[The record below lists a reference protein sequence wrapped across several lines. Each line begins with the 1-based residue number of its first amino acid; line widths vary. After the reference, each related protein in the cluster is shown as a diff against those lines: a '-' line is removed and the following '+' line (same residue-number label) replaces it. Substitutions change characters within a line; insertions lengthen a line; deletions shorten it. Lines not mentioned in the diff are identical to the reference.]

1 MNSVMRFLVWG
12 TIPVGTLLGGALAS
26 TLGLREAIVVG
37 AIGSMV
43 SILWIVFSPQRHLR
57 ELPEPVEDEPAAT
70 DPGEARWGAFGEP
83 QPTDGD

>member
-1 MNSVMRFLVWG
+1 
-12 TIPVGTLLGGALAS
+12 
-26 TLGLREAIVVG
+26 
-37 AIGSMV
+37 MV